1 MKATSH
7 NKRSSVNRAAINIPD
22 KPVVLFALIERR
34 YLNQAM
40 AVLIHR
46 IRLAGLLGQW
56 VLPQ

>member
-1 MKATSH
+1 LFFFFFFFFF
-7 NKRSSVNRAAINIPD
+7 PD